1 MASRESAGLMMNS
14 GGTAFKLGRQIT
26 QYLLCACCE
35 TRFSKNGEDYFADV
49 AMQRPGQIP
58 PVLLRVLSV
67 NLNPFRHRIPY
78 RRFSFGSGLFDGEG
92 GKGID
97 SRSIYYFAIS
107 LFWRGGLDGWRF
119 HQKVEYEDGLLD
131 AMGRFLLG
139 GDYVSGYIVRVIPSI
154 FHYKWGFVLPNFRKG
169 VPFFNI
175 GSFDFYLERRSSRTL
190 MRGAPFD
197 VPIFYTIDIVES
209 ISSHLEMTGA
219 IRSAKKTKVLD
230 GKDDLISW

>member
-1 MASRESAGLMMNS
+1 MRS

-35 TRFSKNGEDYFADV
+35 ARLSENGENYFADV
-49 AMQRPGQIP
+49 AMQQPGQIP

-67 NLNPFRHRIPY
+67 SLNPFRHKMPY
-78 RRFSFGSGLFDGEG
+78 RRFSLSGGLFDGEDD
-92 GKGID
+92 KGID

-107 LFWRGGLDGWRF
+107 VFWRSGLDGWRF
-119 HQKVEYEDGLLD
+119 HQKVEYEDGLLE

-139 GDYVSGYIVRVIPSI
+139 GDYVSGYIVRVIPSM
-154 FHYKWGFVLPNFRKG
+154 FHYKWGFVLPFFRKG
-169 VPFFNI
+169 IPFFNI
-175 GSFDFYLERRSSRTL
+175 GSFDFYLERRPSRTL
-190 MRGAPFD
+190 RRGAPID

-219 IRSAKKTKVLD
+219 IRSAKKTSALD
-230 GKDDLISW
+230 VKDDLISW